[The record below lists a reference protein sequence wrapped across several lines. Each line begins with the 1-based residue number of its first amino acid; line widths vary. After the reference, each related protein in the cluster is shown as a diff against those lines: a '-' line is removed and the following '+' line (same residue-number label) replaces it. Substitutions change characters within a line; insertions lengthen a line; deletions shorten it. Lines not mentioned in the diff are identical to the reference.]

1 MSLDLLK
8 ERFGNS
14 VKKQADNE
22 EKIHEK
28 LNDKFN
34 YDGMDDLK
42 SFKSFLENVGSP
54 YVSSSVEV
62 NVPLLPF
69 PDKSGILVPL
79 PSSNLQYPTRPLS
92 FCKSFGFQ

>member
-34 YDGMDDLK
+34 YDGIDDLK
-42 SFKSFLENVGSP
+42 SFKVQHQEELEEKDEIIENLMQELRDQKLENKLAM
-54 YVSSSVEV
+54 
-62 NVPLLPF
+62 NT
-69 PDKSGILVPL
+69 KKI
-79 PSSNLQYPTRPLS
+79 
-92 FCKSFGFQ
+92 